1 MTFGEKVRNER
12 NRLGLSQDE
21 LAKQIGVS
29 RRVISS
35 YENDSSRPRGT
46 ERYQKLADSLGVNI
60 NYLLSED
67 EAFIANVEDNYGRR
81 GVKQAKELLA
91 EAGYPDGY
99 DLRITVNTKYPTSV
113 TIGTAVQAQMK
124 EAGICTYAAHL
135 EGKNSYDEEDY
146 RKASAFLI
154 GNEGNGLRDEV
165 AEQAQ
170 VYIRIPMKGQVES
183 LNAAVATAILTFEA
197 ARQRR

>member
-21 LAKQIGVS
+21 LAEKIGVT

-46 ERYQKLADSLGVNI
+46 ERYNKLAEALGVNI

-81 GVKQAKELLA
+81 GAKQAKELLA
-91 EAGYPDGY
+91 EVTGLFAGGEMADEDMREMVDAIQEAY
-99 DLRITVNTKYPTSV
+99 LIAKKKNKKYTP
-113 TIGTAVQAQMK
+113 K
-124 EAGICTYAAHL
+124 
-135 EGKNSYDEEDY
+135 KY
-146 RKASAFLI
+146 RK
-154 GNEGNGLRDEV
+154 DE
-165 AEQAQ
+165 
-170 VYIRIPMKGQVES
+170 
-183 LNAAVATAILTFEA
+183 
-197 ARQRR
+197 

>member
-67 EAFIANVEDNYGRR
+67 YLPEE
-81 GVKQAKELLA
+81 KWL
-91 EAGYPDGY
+91 
-99 DLRITVNTKYPTSV
+99 TK
-113 TIGTAVQAQMK
+113 
-124 EAGICTYAAHL
+124 ICEKWLTL
-135 EGKNSYDEEDY
+135 F
-146 RKASAFLI
+146 RKH
-154 GNEGNGLRDEV
+154 
-165 AEQAQ
+165 
-170 VYIRIPMKGQVES
+170 
-183 LNAAVATAILTFEA
+183 T
-197 ARQRR
+197 

>member
-21 LAKQIGVS
+21 LAAKIGVT

-46 ERYQKLADSLGVNI
+46 ERYNKLADALGVNI

-81 GVKQAKELLA
+81 GAKQAKELLA
-91 EAGYPDGY
+91 EVTGLFAGGEMADEDMRKMVDAIQEAY
-99 DLRITVNTKYPTSV
+99 LIAKKKNKKYTP
-113 TIGTAVQAQMK
+113 K
-124 EAGICTYAAHL
+124 
-135 EGKNSYDEEDY
+135 KY
-146 RKASAFLI
+146 RK
-154 GNEGNGLRDEV
+154 DE
-165 AEQAQ
+165 
-170 VYIRIPMKGQVES
+170 
-183 LNAAVATAILTFEA
+183 
-197 ARQRR
+197 